1 MVGFGLNHR
10 MWPEPEHFQK
20 ALKALDFYVNVD
32 LFFSD
37 SSKMADLVLPAAS
50 SFERDVVLNG
60 RGRNVLPV
68 RKKQSNRSE
77 RRKNDIEIMIGMLR
91 AMQLHDEALEHGY
104 EKYMEYILEPS
115 GVTLEELRA
124 HPEGVKGRVITP
136 PAFKRYEKEGFITP
150 SGKVEFVSQILERY
164 KDSHGYSGLPEY
176 RDSVRCQAWTG
187 KHIH

>member
-1 MVGFGLNHR
+1 M
-10 MWPEPEHFQK
+10 
-20 ALKALDFYVNVD
+20 NVD

-60 RGRNVLPV
+60 RGGMFFLSEKAIEPV
-68 RKKQSNRSE
+68 GE
-77 RRKNDIEIMIGMLR
+77 AKNDIEIMIGMLR

-124 HPEGVKGRVITP
+124 HPEV
-136 PAFKRYEKEGFITP
+136 
-150 SGKVEFVSQILERY
+150 
-164 KDSHGYSGLPEY
+164 
-176 RDSVRCQAWTG
+176 
-187 KHIH
+187 

>member
-60 RGRNVLPV
+60 RGGMFFLSEKAIEPV
-68 RKKQSNRSE
+68 GE
-77 RRKNDIEIMIGMLR
+77 AKNDIEIMIGMLR
-91 AMQLHDEALEHGY
+91 AMQLHD
-104 EKYMEYILEPS
+104 
-115 GVTLEELRA
+115 
-124 HPEGVKGRVITP
+124 
-136 PAFKRYEKEGFITP
+136 
-150 SGKVEFVSQILERY
+150 
-164 KDSHGYSGLPEY
+164 
-176 RDSVRCQAWTG
+176 
-187 KHIH
+187 